1 VRLRPNRG
9 FPLRRTLTIDLGGQI
24 LRHGSF
30 PTKIDL
36 NNSKPDRERSLL
48 RTRDMNET
56 EDYPGPTH
64 GHPDKQGQDPK
75 GQADEGMV
83 KPPAQ
88 PMPETEEEKAPRPRG
103 K

>member
-1 VRLRPNRG
+1 MSWVATHKTN
-9 FPLRRTLTIDLGGQI
+9 LGGQTS
-24 LRHGSF
+24 GADFF
-30 PTKIDL
+30 PLYSTGI
-36 NNSKPDRERSLL
+36 NSKPDRERSLL

-75 GQADEGMV
+75 GRADEGMV

-88 PMPETEEEKAPRPRG
+88 PMPEKEEEKAPRPHG
-103 K
+103 N